1 MFSNQDCDHITA
13 LRQLLSMSSTTFIQ
27 TQPAVLLLLDL
38 SAAFDTVDHNIPLD
52 RLENWVGLSG
62 TTQYWFKSYLN
73 KRDYFVS
80 IGDYTSEWMKMT
92 SGVPQGSILGP
103 LLFNTYMLP
112 LAQIMEN
119 NEICYR
125 SYADDTQIYIT
136 ITPGDY
142 NPIHTLSRCIEQIND
157 WMCQSFLQ
165 SNKDE
170 TEIIVFG
177 SEEERL
183 KVSALSSF

>member
-1 MFSNQDCDHITA
+1 M
-13 LRQLLSMSSTTFIQ
+13 
-27 TQPAVLLLLDL
+27 
-38 SAAFDTVDHNIPLD
+38 
-52 RLENWVGLSG
+52 
-62 TTQYWFKSYLN
+62 
-73 KRDYFVS
+73 S

-136 ITPGDY
+136 ITPGDC